1 MALKLT
7 SSWDLQE
14 VLRASSLAE
23 DGRLACVG
31 GYFLVAA
38 ESHLLEMLMCPP
50 STPLLLSGA
59 SQAHGAALWFG
70 GGGIRPHEG
79 S

>member
-1 MALKLT
+1 MG
-7 SSWDLQE
+7 LQE

-38 ESHLLEMLMCPP
+38 ESHLSEMLMCPP
-50 STPLLLSGA
+50 TLLLLSGA
-59 SQAHGAALWFG
+59 SQAHGAAPWFG
-70 GGGIRPHEG
+70 GGAIRPHEG
-79 S
+79 P